1 MQRTRRY
8 RLLTAILLVLAAS
21 AAAAPQG
28 EYYGSGYTI
37 ISQEHGNDDLQATV
51 YRQIT
56 PGTVRQALPQ
66 LLDGTGWRLADS
78 HAADD
83 RIYRLYNQP
92 LPEHK
97 LRIGPMPLDQALSW
111 IAGDGWALVVDPV
124 NRLVSFEVEARYDSR
139 PPVGIHSRPA
149 ATSHTTDV
157 APAATPVYA
166 DLPPQGSFPAV
177 QTAPDYSTTTYRT
190 PTAAYPAP
198 VREDWQSTLPQR
210 LANNTHAPQ
219 PPREQRR
226 SKTRKALRPAVTAT
240 GNDSAAAAVPHHT
253 AVSNRRAVAT
263 TQKTATT
270 AAAPVTKA
278 TPAKTSMTAA
288 DKAAN
293 EPAAKAAASESR
305 PAAAPHP
312 AAPVPDKA
320 DKKTVAPA
328 VEKKTAQ
335 TAVKT
340 ADNKIAAPATA
351 NAEKTPT
358 VAAEKA
364 AAPAGHKK
372 AAESSQADSPATA
385 KPAADA
391 TAKPVPAATQPAA
404 PAKAAPAPAKS
415 EAPAPVLA
423 NPAKAD
429 GTAPAAAKP
438 ATAQDTAPQAK
449 PAAAPENPATAR
461 VKTGYLPG
469 PPPALIAKRTIHVPP
484 QQRLRPPA
492 AKAAHGET
500 AASMTPPAAPAAAA
514 TPEDAP

>member
-51 YRQIT
+51 YRQLS
-56 PGTVRQALPQ
+56 PGTIGQALPQ

-78 HAADD
+78 YAADD

-97 LRIGPMPLDQALSW
+97 LRIGPMPLDQALGW

-124 NRLVSFEVEARYDSR
+124 NRLVSFEVEARYDNR

-149 ATSHTTDV
+149 TTSHAPDV

-177 QTAPDYSTTTYRT
+177 QTAPDYTVTPYRT

-198 VREDWQSTLPQR
+198 LREDWQNALPQR
-210 LANNTHAPQ
+210 LADSAHAPQ
-219 PPREQRR
+219 PLREQHR
-226 SKTRKALRPAVTAT
+226 SKTRKALRPAVTAA
-240 GNDSAAAAVPHHT
+240 GNDSAAAAVPHQT
-253 AVSNRRAVAT
+253 AASNRNIAVTA
-263 TQKTATT
+263 QKTAAT
-270 AAAPVTKA
+270 AAVPATKT
-278 TPAKTSMTAA
+278 TPAKTGATAA
-288 DKAAN
+288 
-293 EPAAKAAASESR
+293 
-305 PAAAPHP
+305 
-312 AAPVPDKA
+312 DKA
-320 DKKTVAPA
+320 DKKTAAPA
-328 VEKKTAQ
+328 TDKTPTTQQ

-340 ADNKIAAPATA
+340 ADNKTATPATTT
-351 NAEKTPT
+351 AEKTPSAIGK
-358 VAAEKA
+358 AAEKA

-372 AAESSQADSPATA
+372 AAEANPADSPATA
-385 KPAADA
+385 KPATDT

-404 PAKAAPAPAKS
+404 PAKAAPTPEKS
-415 EAPAPVLA
+415 ETPAPVLA

-429 GTAPAAAKP
+429 STVQAAAKP
-438 ATAQDTAPQAK
+438 AAAQAK
-449 PAAAPENPATAR
+449 ADAAPENPAATP
-461 VKTGYLPG
+461 VKTLYLPS

-492 AKAAHGET
+492 AKAAHDET
-500 AASMTPPAAPAAAA
+500 AASMTPPAAPASAA

>member
-51 YRQIT
+51 YRQLT
-56 PGTVRQALPQ
+56 PGTVGQALPQ

-97 LRIGPMPLDQALSW
+97 LRIGPMPLDQALTW
-111 IAGDGWALVVDPV
+111 IAGDGWALVIDPV

-139 PPVGIHSRPA
+139 PPVGIHSRPD
-149 ATSHTTDV
+149 ATSHVPDV

-177 QTAPDYSTTTYRT
+177 QTAPDYTNTTYRT
-190 PTAAYPAP
+190 PAAAYPAP
-198 VREDWQSTLPQR
+198 PREDWQSALPQR
-210 LANNTHAPQ
+210 LADNTQAPQ

-226 SKTRKALRPAVTAT
+226 SKTRKALRPVIAAT
-240 GNDSAAAAVPHHT
+240 GNDSAAAAAPHRTDKVPIREEAANKRSAAVT
-253 AVSNRRAVAT
+253 A
-263 TQKTATT
+263 QKTATP

-293 EPAAKAAASESR
+293 EPAVKGVAPESR
-305 PAAAPHP
+305 PATPS
-312 AAPVPDKA
+312 PDKA
-320 DKKTVAPA
+320 AKKAAVPA
-328 VEKKTAQ
+328 ENRTTPEGNKTA
-335 TAVKT
+335 T
-340 ADNKIAAPATA
+340 PATA
-351 NAEKTPT
+351 NAEKTPSAT
-358 VAAEKA
+358 GKTAEKA

-391 TAKPVPAATQPAA
+391 TAKPVPAAAQPAV
-404 PAKAAPAPAKS
+404 PAKADATPAKS

-449 PAAAPENPATAR
+449 PAAAPENPATTP

-492 AKAAHGET
+492 AKVPRGET
-500 AASMTPPAAPAAAA
+500 AASMTPPAAPAAAV